1 MVTLNDDSLW
11 SGWLVM
17 SEVATEQSVR
27 LRAEDVE
34 DLAVMAALL
43 QDARITLREMVFDP
57 EENSF
62 IAAFTR
68 YRRELLADP
77 TGCEGLTER
86 TCALR
91 FDCVEVVKY
100 RQLDPADLDRELTLL
115 TIATAPGERHLF
127 HVELVFDDGVQLQLR
142 SDCIDVLLE
151 DFGEA
156 RRSVK
161 TPCDH
166 FAEEFGLAGRA

>member
-1 MVTLNDDSLW
+1 MMNE
-11 SGWLVM
+11 VM
-17 SEVATEQSVR
+17 AETKGVR

-43 QDARITLREMVFDP
+43 QDARITLREMVYDP
-57 EENSF
+57 EEKSF

-68 YRRELLADP
+68 YRRELQADP
-77 TGCEGLTER
+77 LSCEGLTER
-86 TCALR
+86 GSALR
-91 FDCVEVVKY
+91 FDCIEAVKH

-115 TIATAPGERHLF
+115 TVATAPGERHLF
-127 HVELVFDDGVQLQLR
+127 HIELVFDEGVQIQLR
-142 SDCIDVLLE
+142 SDCIDALLE

-156 RRSVK
+156 SRCRK

-166 FAEEFGLAGRA
+166 FAEEFGLGHEG

>member
-1 MVTLNDDSLW
+1 
-11 SGWLVM
+11 M
-17 SEVATEQSVR
+17 SEVATLEPVR

-86 TCALR
+86 GSALR
-91 FDCVEVVKY
+91 LGCVEVVKHKK
-100 RQLDPADLDRELTLL
+100 LDPDDLDRELTLL

-127 HVELVFDDGVQLQLR
+127 HVELIFDDGVQIQLR
-142 SDCIDVLLE
+142 TDCIDAVLE
-151 DFGEA
+151 DFGEV
-156 RRSVK
+156 RRSVR

-166 FAEEFGLAGRA
+166 FAEEFGLASRA

>member
-1 MVTLNDDSLW
+1 
-11 SGWLVM
+11 M
-17 SEVATEQSVR
+17 SEVATSAVATQEAVR

-34 DLAVMAALL
+34 DLAVIAALL

-57 EENSF
+57 EANSF

-86 TCALR
+86 GSVLR
-91 FDCVEVVKY
+91 LDCIRAVKHKK
-100 RQLDPADLDRELTLL
+100 LDPADLDRELTLL
-115 TIATAPGERHLF
+115 TIATAPGDRHLF
-127 HVELVFDDGVQLQLR
+127 HVELVFDEGVQIQLR
-142 SDCIDVLLE
+142 TDCIDALLE

-166 FAEEFGLAGRA
+166 FAEEFGLASRA